1 MVKSTAWKVGGA
13 QPIRYFRNIFQ
24 IQSGTLFDAMKSKIV
39 LEIMQ
44 LPDELPKVVE
54 QGRVSSVV
62 VQWMDSESQRPWIRS
77 RLLQANI
84 TGCWPAGVLAPRDY
98 AKYLVLVVE

>member
-1 MVKSTAWKVGGA
+1 
-13 QPIRYFRNIFQ
+13 
-24 IQSGTLFDAMKSKIV
+24 MKSNIV

-62 VQWMDSESQRPWIRS
+62 VQ
-77 RLLQANI
+77 
-84 TGCWPAGVLAPRDY
+84 
-98 AKYLVLVVE
+98 

>member
-1 MVKSTAWKVGGA
+1 VGGA

-24 IQSGTLFDAMKSKIV
+24 IQSGTLFDAMKSNIV

-62 VQWMDSESQRPWIRS
+62 VQ
-77 RLLQANI
+77 
-84 TGCWPAGVLAPRDY
+84 
-98 AKYLVLVVE
+98 